1 MFDEAVSA
9 GDASKAARLPL
20 ERTTKATAKYT
31 TKALFMVAMLFDVKS
46 HDRIHALS

>member
-20 ERTTKATAKYT
+20 EQTAKAKANT
-31 TKALFMVAMLFDVKS
+31 IKALFMAAMLLDVKS
-46 HDRIHALS
+46 HDRIHELS